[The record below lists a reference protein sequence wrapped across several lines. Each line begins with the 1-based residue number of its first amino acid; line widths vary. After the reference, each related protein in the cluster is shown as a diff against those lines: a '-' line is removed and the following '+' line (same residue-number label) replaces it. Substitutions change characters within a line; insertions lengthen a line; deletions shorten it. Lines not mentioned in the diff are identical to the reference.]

1 MEMGVRLKNS
11 LYRATDGGELEVRDD
26 GMLGTEIMETSLGH
40 DHLEGV
46 SKVRWDRS
54 LQEREAGAREEGSLE
69 G

>member
-1 MEMGVRLKNS
+1 
-11 LYRATDGGELEVRDD
+11 
-26 GMLGTEIMETSLGH
+26 MLGTEIMETSLGH

>member
-1 MEMGVRLKNS
+1 MEMAVRPKNS
-11 LYRATDGGELEVRDD
+11 LYRAAHGGELEVRDD
-26 GMLGTEIMETSLGH
+26 GMLGTEMMETSLGH

-54 LQEREAGAREEGSLE
+54 LQETEAGAREEGGLE